1 MLPTA
6 PFLAQLRRHA
16 DLPLVFRLGSA
27 RTPALAPGYHL
38 TEVKRV
44 AYETMD
50 CGAMTHR
57 WSETQFE
64 LWVPPLVGALPGRAA
79 MPAGK
84 FLQIVDR
91 VQDTLPL
98 DGAAVARVHAAL
110 GGHPAALYEIAAVT
124 PFDGQ
129 LVVELTPDR
138 TRCKAAER
146 RVGAVT
152 GGCCGLGPP
161 PEATAAETADCGC
174 GKISPAGS
182 EQSACCT

>member
-1 MLPTA
+1 MTTTS
-6 PFLAQLRRHA
+6 FLASLRLHA
-16 DLPLVFRLGSA
+16 DLPLAFRLGSA
-27 RTPALAPGYHL
+27 RTSSLAPGYHL

-91 VQDTLPL
+91 VQGTLPL
-98 DGAAVARVHAAL
+98 DGEAVARVVAVLRRTDCAGQRRLQVPQHPVDPLEL
-110 GGHPAALYEIAAVT
+110 GQIARLEQT
-124 PFDGQ
+124 P
-129 LVVELTPDR
+129 
-138 TRCKAAER
+138 ER
-146 RVGAVT
+146 A
-152 GGCCGLGPP
+152 
-161 PEATAAETADCGC
+161 
-174 GKISPAGS
+174 ISYC
-182 EQSACCT
+182 QD

>member
-1 MLPTA
+1 MKTA
-6 PFLAQLRRHA
+6 SFLAALRRHA
-16 DLPLVFRLGSA
+16 DLPLAFRLGSA
-27 RTPALAPGYHL
+27 RTSALAPGYHL

-57 WSETQFE
+57 WFETQFE
-64 LWVPPLVGALPGRAA
+64 LWVPPLIGALPGRAA
-79 MPAGK
+79 MPAEK

-91 VQDTLPL
+91 VQGTLPL
-98 DGAAVARVHAAL
+98 DGETEARVHAAL
-110 GGHPAALYEIAAVT
+110 GGHPAALYEIAAVS
-124 PFDGQ
+124 PLGGQ

-152 GGCCGLGPP
+152 GGCCGLGTAPD
-161 PEATAAETADCGC
+161 ANAAETAGCGC
-174 GKISPAGS
+174 GEKSPAGS
-182 EQSACCT
+182 ESTACCT